1 MSKKKIL
8 VIIGLLLFA
17 VLVNIYICRTV
28 KPVADNGK
36 FFFSFSISSDKCIG
50 VQVFY
55 ANGLAF
61 NEDQSVIHDYL
72 KPNVTDKVTVAIPI
86 DTKYIRIDFG
96 DIANTAILNDI
107 NICIGN
113 DTNID
118 ISLNKVLNPQLLN
131 YIDKVTEVN
140 GSIYIKSQ
148 DVDPYIVIS
157 IDDINLSE
165 AYRNAYHFKYL
176 IFVIVLCVAVDILIL
191 LCIRHI
197 KLFVSVPLDIYHNRD
212 ILWDLV
218 KNDFQARF
226 AGSYFGV
233 FWAFVQPVI
242 TMLLYWFVFQVGL
255 RSGNVSDYP
264 FILFLMSGLIPWF
277 YFSEAWSGATNTL
290 IEYSYLV
297 KKVVF
302 EVRLLPVVKT
312 ISSIFVHVFFVAFL
326 VFVCIF
332 YGFTPDLYILQLIYY
347 IICSCCL
354 VLGLSYIT
362 SACTV
367 FFRDTTQI
375 INIILTVGVWLT
387 PIMWNPIGKLPP
399 VLLTVFQLNPMYY
412 IVDGFRDTLLAK
424 RWFWDKPV
432 WTTYFWI
439 FSIVVYM
446 LGVSLFNRLK
456 IHFSDVL

>member
-1 MSKKKIL
+1 MSKKKFL
-8 VIIGLLLFA
+8 AMTFLLLFA
-17 VLVNIYICRTV
+17 VIVNIYILGTV
-28 KPVADNGK
+28 KPVSDNGE
-36 FFFSFSISSDKCIG
+36 FFFAFSMSADQSIG

-55 ANGLAF
+55 SDGLAF
-61 NEDQSVIHDYL
+61 NEDQSTTYAYIE
-72 KPNVTDKVTVAIPI
+72 PNVTDKIITEIPI
-86 DTKYIRIDFG
+86 TTKYIRIDFG
-96 DIANTAILNDI
+96 DTANTAILNEI

-113 DTNID
+113 DANINID
-118 ISLNKVLNPQLLN
+118 LKKFLSPQMLNCINK
-131 YIDKVTEVN
+131 ITETSE
-140 GSIYIKSQ
+140 SIYIESQ
-148 DVDPYIVIS
+148 DIDPYIVIS

-165 AYRNAYHFKYL
+165 AYRNAYCIRYL
-176 IFVIVLCVAVDILIL
+176 ILDVILCLAVDILIL

-197 KLFVSVPLDIYHNRD
+197 RLFMSVPLDIYHNRD
-212 ILWDLV
+212 ILWDLI

-277 YFSEAWSGATNTL
+277 YFSEAWSGATNVL

-312 ISSIFVHVFFVAFL
+312 VSAIFVHLFFVAFL

-332 YGFTPDLYILQLIYY
+332 YGFTPDVYMLQLIYY
-347 IICSCCL
+347 IVCSCFL
-354 VLGLSYIT
+354 ILGLSYIT

-367 FFRDTTQI
+367 FFRDTMQI
-375 INIILTVGVWLT
+375 INILLTVGVWLT
-387 PIMWNPIGKLPP
+387 PIMWNPIGKIPP
-399 VLLTVFQLNPMYY
+399 ILLTAFRLNPMYY

-424 RWFWDKPV
+424 QWFWDKPV
-432 WTTYFWI
+432 WTTYFWL

-456 IHFSDVL
+456 VHFSDVL